1 MSTKIAINGFG
12 RIGRLTFRNLIESDK
27 VEIVAIN
34 DLTAVDMLAHL
45 LKYDSAHGRFNGT
58 LEHTENSLIVNGKE
72 ITVYAQRD
80 PETLPW
86 AELNIDVV
94 IESTGFFRD
103 AEGMGKHI
111 KAGAKKVALSAPAS
125 GDIKTIVLGV
135 NDGELTADDTM
146 VSNASCTTNC
156 LSPMAKVLD
165 EKFGIENGFMCTIHA
180 YTSDQRIQDAPHSD
194 KRRARAAAVN
204 MIPTSTGAAKAV
216 ALVLP
221 QLKGKLDGYA
231 MRVPTITGSATDL
244 TVTLSKEVTAE
255 EVNAAMRGVNDGELT
270 ADDTMVSNASCT
282 TNCLSPMAKVLDEKF
297 GIENGFMCTI
307 HAYTSDQ
314 RIQDAPHSDKR
325 RARAA
330 AVNMIPTSTGAA
342 KAVALVLPQ
351 LKGKLDGYAMRVP
364 TITGSATDLTVT
376 LSKEVTAEEVNAAMR
391 EAAKGPLKGIL
402 MYTEDPIV
410 SSDIVGDK
418 HSCIFDAGITSVK
431 GNLVKVLGWYDNEA
445 GYSARLAN
453 LVERLA

>member
-12 RIGRLTFRNLIESDK
+12 RIGRLTFRNLIESDN

-58 LEHTENSLIVNGKE
+58 VAHTENSLIVNGKE

-86 AELNIDVV
+86 GEIGVEVV
-94 IESTGFFRD
+94 VESTGFFTN

-111 KAGAKKVALSAPAS
+111 TAGAKKVVLSAPAR

-135 NDGELTADDTM
+135 NDDQLTDADTM

-165 EKFGIENGFMCTIHA
+165 EKFGIESGFMCTIHA
-180 YTSDQRIQDAPHSD
+180 YTSDQRIQDAPHAD

-244 TVTLSKEVTAE
+244 TVQLSREVTAE
-255 EVNAAMRGVNDGELT
+255 EINAAM
-270 ADDTMVSNASCT
+270 
-282 TNCLSPMAKVLDEKF
+282 K
-297 GIENGFMCTI
+297 
-307 HAYTSDQ
+307 
-314 RIQDAPHSDKR
+314 
-325 RARAA
+325 
-330 AVNMIPTSTGAA
+330 
-342 KAVALVLPQ
+342 
-351 LKGKLDGYAMRVP
+351 
-364 TITGSATDLTVT
+364 
-376 LSKEVTAEEVNAAMR
+376 
-391 EAAKGPLKGIL
+391 EAAEGPLKGIL

-418 HSCIFDAGITSVK
+418 HSCIFDAGITSAK

>member
-58 LEHTENSLIVNGKE
+58 VEHTENSLIVNGKE

-86 AELNIDVV
+86 AELGIDVV

-165 EKFGIENGFMCTIHA
+165 EKFGIVSGFMCTIHA

-244 TVTLSKEVTAE
+244 TVQLKREVTAE
-255 EVNAAMRGVNDGELT
+255 EVNAAM
-270 ADDTMVSNASCT
+270 
-282 TNCLSPMAKVLDEKF
+282 K
-297 GIENGFMCTI
+297 
-307 HAYTSDQ
+307 
-314 RIQDAPHSDKR
+314 
-325 RARAA
+325 
-330 AVNMIPTSTGAA
+330 
-342 KAVALVLPQ
+342 
-351 LKGKLDGYAMRVP
+351 
-364 TITGSATDLTVT
+364 
-376 LSKEVTAEEVNAAMR
+376 
-391 EAAKGPLKGIL
+391 EAAEGPLKGIL

-418 HSCIFDAGITSVK
+418 HSCIFDADVTSAK